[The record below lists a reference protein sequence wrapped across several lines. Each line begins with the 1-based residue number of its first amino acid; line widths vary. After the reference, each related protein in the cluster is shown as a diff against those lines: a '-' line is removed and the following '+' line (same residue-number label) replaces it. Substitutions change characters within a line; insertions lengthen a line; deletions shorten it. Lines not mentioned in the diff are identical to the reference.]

1 MRNIGLIVIDEEH
14 EYTYKSDTNPKYL
27 AHDIASYRAG
37 EHKAV
42 MVLSSA
48 TPSVTSYYK
57 AKEGKYTL
65 IELKNRYGNRP
76 LPQVQIYDMRGEAAA
91 GNLSPVGD
99 LLADRLH
106 RDQKQGNQSILFL
119 NRRGYN
125 NYVSCRTCGKSIKCP
140 NCSVTLTYHST
151 SSNLANKT
159 DEDFEQKRRQSGY
172 LTCHMCGYKTR
183 VPEKCPKCGKEHFLF
198 MGCGTQKAEDDIIS
212 MFPDLRVLRMDHDTT
227 SSKYS
232 HEDILGSFRR
242 GEADVLLGTQ
252 MVTKGHDFPR
262 VATVGVLNADS
273 ALFADDYRAGERT
286 FAMLTQVIGRAGR
299 GDVAGVAVVQTYNPD
314 NEVLTMAATQDYKA
328 FYSGEIKL
336 RKALTFPPFCDIAV
350 ITLSS
355 ADEGYLGLVTTRMYE
370 RIIEHT
376 RVEFKDIPMILYGP
390 FEAPVY
396 RVQNT
401 CRMRLVMK
409 CKLNKRTREFIS
421 ELMRE
426 FGKSSPG
433 EYGKK
438 TVQTKTNSRITISVD
453 LNPSTV

>member
-1 MRNIGLIVIDEEH
+1 
-14 EYTYKSDTNPKYL
+14 
-27 AHDIASYRAG
+27 
-37 EHKAV
+37 
-42 MVLSSA
+42 
-48 TPSVTSYYK
+48 
-57 AKEGKYTL
+57 
-65 IELKNRYGNRP
+65 
-76 LPQVQIYDMRGEAAA
+76 
-91 GNLSPVGD
+91 
-99 LLADRLH
+99 
-106 RDQKQGNQSILFL
+106 
-119 NRRGYN
+119 
-125 NYVSCRTCGKSIKCP
+125 
-140 NCSVTLTYHST
+140 
-151 SSNLANKT
+151 
-159 DEDFEQKRRQSGY
+159 
-172 LTCHMCGYKTR
+172 
-183 VPEKCPKCGKEHFLF
+183 
-198 MGCGTQKAEDDIIS
+198 
-212 MFPDLRVLRMDHDTT
+212 
-227 SSKYS
+227 
-232 HEDILGSFRR
+232 
-242 GEADVLLGTQ
+242 
-252 MVTKGHDFPR
+252 
-262 VATVGVLNADS
+262 
-273 ALFADDYRAGERT
+273 
-286 FAMLTQVIGRAGR
+286 
-299 GDVAGVAVVQTYNPD
+299 VAGVAVVQTYNPD